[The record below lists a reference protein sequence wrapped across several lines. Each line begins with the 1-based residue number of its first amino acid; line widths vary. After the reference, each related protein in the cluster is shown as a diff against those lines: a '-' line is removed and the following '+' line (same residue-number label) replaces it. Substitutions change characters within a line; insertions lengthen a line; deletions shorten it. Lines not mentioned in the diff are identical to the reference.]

1 MSNASST
8 TRILAI
14 LDVFSEDRLEWT
26 SEELMHH
33 LGFSRPTLYRYLKIL
48 KEAGFLTST
57 PNATFSLGPRVT
69 ELDFLMRQSD
79 PLIRHGSPYL
89 ENLSRSYPC
98 SAFLVRW
105 YGQKILCVA
114 SSTSTTTSRSSYPRG
129 RPMPMTRG
137 AISRAILAFLP
148 KRQQIRLIEDNSREF
163 ALIGLGDD
171 TQAIL
176 HSLREIKRDGVAV
189 AFGEVTEGV
198 VGVAAPVFGDG
209 KAPIGALCTTNAQD
223 DVGDKALP
231 RIMEDVRRIAAEI
244 SAHLLSNR
252 DAP

>member
-1 MSNASST
+1 MTSASST

-14 LDVFSEDRLEWT
+14 LDVFTEDRLEWT
-26 SEELMHH
+26 SEELMHQ

-79 PLIRHGSPYL
+79 PLITYGSPHL
-89 ENLSRSYPC
+89 ETLSRSYPC

-105 YGQKILCVA
+105 YGQKILCIA
-114 SSTSTTTSRSSYPRG
+114 SSTSTTTSKSSYPRG

-137 AISRAILAFLP
+137 AISRAILAYLP
-148 KRQQIRLIEDNSREF
+148 KRQQIRLIEDNGSEF
-163 ALIGLGDD
+163 ASIGLGDD
-171 TQAIL
+171 VQAIL
-176 HSLREIKRDGVAV
+176 QSLREIKREGVAV
-189 AFGEVTEGV
+189 AYGEVTEGV

-209 KAPIGALCTTNAQD
+209 KIPIGALCTTNAQD
-223 DVGDKALP
+223 DVAGGKLP
-231 RIMEDVRRIAAEI
+231 KIMGDVRDIAAKI
-244 SAHLLSNR
+244 STSLLNGRS
-252 DAP
+252 AG